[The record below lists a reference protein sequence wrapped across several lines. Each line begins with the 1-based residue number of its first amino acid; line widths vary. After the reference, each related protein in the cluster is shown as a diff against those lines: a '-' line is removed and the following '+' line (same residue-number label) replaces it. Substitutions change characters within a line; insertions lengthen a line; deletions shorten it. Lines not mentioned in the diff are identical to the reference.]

1 MFLSRLIYASR
12 AADSLQPAD
21 VERIL
26 EISRRNNARVGVTGA
41 LLHGDR
47 ELLQCLEGGR
57 EALNQTYARLLAD
70 PRHAE
75 VQLLDYRE
83 VSRRWFPDW
92 SMQAL
97 PPGLLTRQRLL
108 RYGERELFAPTRLSA
123 DNAAALLEDLA
134 LELRAAA
141 LEPARDSASPVR
153 GSYPDSA
160 GLLRRL
166 RSLRPQL
173 ESSKA

>member
-1 MFLSRLIYASR
+1 MYLSRLIYASR
-12 AADSLQPAD
+12 AADGLQPHD

-26 EISRRNNARVGVTGA
+26 EVSRRNNSKAGVTGV
-41 LLHGDR
+41 LVHGGR
-47 ELLQCLEGGR
+47 EFLQCLEGGR
-57 EALNQTYARLLAD
+57 EALNTTYARLLPD

-75 VQLLDYRE
+75 VQLLEYRE

-108 RYGERELFAPTRLSA
+108 RYGEREVFAPTRLSA

-134 LELRAAA
+134 AELRAGAEEREAA
-141 LEPARDSASPVR
+141 ASPSARAVE
-153 GSYPDSA
+153 PDPA

-166 RSLRPQL
+166 RSLRP
-173 ESSKA
+173 SSPPAS